1 MPNARDIRGKPP
13 EFDITVN
20 GQAVPCRSGDTVL
33 AVLLACGMP
42 HLRRSA
48 RSGAARSA
56 YCNMGI
62 CYDCAVTVDGA
73 PLVRACMTDVRP
85 GMRIETD
92 D

>member
-1 MPNARDIRGKPP
+1 MPERPVFEIV
-13 EFDITVN
+13 VN
-20 GQAVPCRSGDTVL
+20 GRPVSCRKGDTVL
-33 AVLLACGMP
+33 AVLLTCGLP

-56 YCNMGI
+56 YCNMGV

-73 PLVRACMTDVRP
+73 PLVRACMTDVHP

>member
-1 MPNARDIRGKPP
+1 MPENA
-13 EFDITVN
+13 EFKIIVN
-20 GQAVPCRSGDTVL
+20 GQPLSCRRGDTVL
-33 AVLLACGMP
+33 AVLLASGVP

-48 RSGAARSA
+48 RSGAPRSA
-56 YCNMGI
+56 YCNMGV

-73 PLVRACMTDVRP
+73 PLVRACMTDARP